1 MTTRMLGWLLPPVD
15 VDTAADAS
23 RLARAGS
30 IAVGALLAGTVTFL
44 ALAPLSGA
52 VVAPGVVKVDLE
64 RRVVQHREGGI
75 VGQILVRNG
84 DRVRTGQTLMVIDD
98 VQVDAGADLVRTQLD
113 AELARSARLDA
124 ERRWASSIT
133 FPPALTT
140 RVREPKVRELLER
153 ERALLR
159 ARHASVADQERLLR
173 QQIAETRTEI
183 VAWSVQRKA
192 AESALRLQ
200 REELAQ
206 GANLVRQGFVSRTRV
221 IELERS
227 VADYESR
234 HGENQAELARARQR
248 IAELELRRIGLRNE
262 AMAQAATDLKESTAR
277 VYDLQ
282 ERLRPTLDA
291 AQRRSVVAPVGGE
304 VMHMRVTTAGT
315 IVGPR
320 DPLLEIVPDDPDLI
334 VEAQARPE
342 DINGVR
348 EGATAD
354 VRLTA
359 FKRRTTPVVEGRV
372 IYVAADSVQDRPDL
386 PPHYLF
392 HVRVESAALRG
403 AGDLSLR
410 AGMPA
415 EVYVRTESR
424 TPLQYL
430 LDPVTGYLSR
440 AMREP

>member
-15 VDTAADAS
+15 VATAADAS
-23 RLARAGS
+23 RHARAGS
-30 IAVGALLAGTVTFL
+30 IAVGVLLAGTVTFL

-124 ERRWASSIT
+124 ERHWAGSIT

-183 VAWSVQRKA
+183 VAWGVQRKA

-221 IELERS
+221 IDLERS

-262 AMAQAATDLKESTAR
+262 AMAQAATDLKESTTR
-277 VYDLQ
+277 IYDLQ

-304 VMHMRVTTAGT
+304 VMHMRVTNAGT

-386 PPHYLF
+386 PPQYLF
-392 HVRVESAALRG
+392 HVRVDSAALRG

-415 EVYVRTESR
+415 EVYVRTEAR